1 MRLRRLVLRN
11 FRGVE
16 ERDVEFGETGVTV
29 VVGDN
34 ETGKSS
40 LLEAF
45 ELLRTLPDDSRA
57 GRLRS
62 VQPSGRDVPTEVE
75 ADFTLGDLALTYRK
89 RWFRQRLTELR
100 VSSASDGV
108 RTLTGREAHDEA
120 QRLFGERVDNMLWAA
135 LVAGQANSLELPA
148 PGSVAAVLTA
158 LDAESARNAGVGEV
172 DHGESMPVVE
182 AVDREYLRYFT
193 ATGRPTGRHAEA
205 LRAREEARQAVE
217 EAEAACRQVEQ
228 DVAKAE
234 RLTQDRA
241 IYADRLAEQEELVGR
256 LEEQR
261 RASEEL
267 LERVDRLRREGELAG
282 ERLAMARG
290 ESERRD
296 ALVAELE
303 SREQALA
310 AAEEAAQE
318 AGAALR
324 AAEESLQRRTAEL
337 EAAREER
344 GVAAERVTELDERLA
359 RLRDRADLAELSRRL
374 AAVEEARAEERALL
388 VALERNRVDA
398 EQAEAAEEAHRRV
411 LAARAALAAGAP
423 RLRVRRMG
431 DAEVEVDRCP
441 RTETDFEVLAERPT
455 ELAVPGV
462 LSVTVQ
468 PGEGAGE
475 LAAAL
480 EAAERAESELLAGL
494 RLPDISAVR
503 RAARERLDL
512 ERALAGARET
522 LSRRSEGSAVEE
534 LREQRDLLAARLAG
548 APDDGVDE
556 PGLRETMDAVRQ
568 ELAAARDAAAK
579 VAGRLADAEHAEAL
593 ARKEFEAAGTRMT
606 EARVRAEHGRERRDD
621 LAAGLATA
629 RAERPDEELAEAV
642 RQAERQADRIAEE
655 LDAARAVVADSGA
668 DALEQRLS
676 DAVAVRDRIRDE
688 IDVVVDEL
696 RHVEGRLE
704 QAGVQGLATA
714 LDRARADL
722 AHAERQAEILERRA
736 AAAARL
742 RETLTRHRAE
752 ARRRYTTPLRERIE
766 VLGRVLHG
774 PTFRVALGDDL
785 EVTER
790 EVDGVTLPVDSLS
803 LGSREQL
810 AILVRLAIAGLTA
823 TDGTGVPVILDD
835 ALGWSDPG
843 RLQAMGAL
851 LARVGGS
858 GQVILLTCVPDRYA
872 RIPRARTIRL

>member
-16 ERDVEFGETGVTV
+16 DRAVEFGESGVTV

-57 GRLRS
+57 GRLRA
-62 VQPSGRDVPTEVE
+62 VQPAGHDVPTEVE
-75 ADFTLGDLALTYRK
+75 AEFTLGDLALTYRK

-100 VSSASDGV
+100 ISSASGEV

-120 QRLFGERVDNMLWAA
+120 QRLFGERVDKTLWAA

-158 LDAESARNAGVGEV
+158 LDAESARTAGVGEV

-182 AVDREYLRYFT
+182 AVEKEYLRYFT

-217 EAEAACRQVEQ
+217 VAEAACRQVEQ

-234 RLTQDRA
+234 RLAQDRA
-241 IYADRLAEQEELVGR
+241 IYTARLAEQEQLVDR
-256 LEEQR
+256 LEEER
-261 RASEEL
+261 REAEEL
-267 LERVDRLRREGELAG
+267 LARVDRLRREGELAR
-282 ERLAMARG
+282 ERLAVARR
-290 ESERRD
+290 EQERRE
-296 ALVAELE
+296 ALIAELE
-303 SREQALA
+303 SREQALVA
-310 AAEEAAQE
+310 AQQAAEEAA
-318 AGAALR
+318 AALR
-324 AAEESLQRRTAEL
+324 TAEAGLQRRSAEL

-344 GVAAERVTELDERLA
+344 GAATERVTELDERLA

-374 AAVEEARAEERALL
+374 AAVEEAQAEERAVL

-423 RLRVRRMG
+423 RLRVRRLG
-431 DAEVEVDRCP
+431 DVEVEVDRQT
-441 RTETDFEVLAERPT
+441 RTEADFEVLAEQTT
-455 ELAVPGV
+455 ELSVPGV

-480 EAAERAESELLAGL
+480 EAAERAERELLAGL
-494 RLPDISAVR
+494 RLPDIAAVR

-522 LSRRSEGSAVEE
+522 LARRSEGVSVEE
-534 LREQRDLLAARLAG
+534 LRERRELLAARLRG
-548 APDDGVDE
+548 TPDDGDE
-556 PGLRETMDAVRQ
+556 PDLRTAMEAVRQ
-568 ELAAARDAAAK
+568 ELAEAREAAAR
-579 VAGRLADAEHAEAL
+579 VAGRLADAEHAEAM
-593 ARKEFEAAGTRMT
+593 ARKEFDAAGTLMT
-606 EARVRAEHGRERRDD
+606 EARIRAEHGRERRDD
-621 LAAGLATA
+621 LAAALAAA
-629 RAERPDEELAEAV
+629 RAERSDDELAEAV
-642 RQAERQADRIAEE
+642 RQAERQAERIAEE

-668 DALEQRLS
+668 DQIDRRLS
-676 DAVAVRDRIRDE
+676 DALAVRDRIRGE
-688 IDVVVDEL
+688 IDAVVDDL
-696 RHVEGRLE
+696 RRVEGRLE
-704 QAGVQGLATA
+704 QAGAQGLATA

-742 RETLTRHRAE
+742 RETLARHRAE
-752 ARRRYTTPLRERIE
+752 ARRRYTTPLREHIE
-766 VLGRVLHG
+766 RLGRAVHG

-785 EVTER
+785 EVVER
-790 EVDGVTLPVDSLS
+790 EVNGVALPVDSLS
-803 LGSREQL
+803 LGAREQL

-823 TDGTGVPVILDD
+823 ADGTGVPVILDD

-843 RLQAMGAL
+843 RLEAMGAL
-851 LARVGGS
+851 LDRVGES
-858 GQVILLTCVPDRYA
+858 GQVILLTCVPDRYT